1 MPSMTARGKKRKPMD
16 TQVVVR
22 MSRGL
27 RNTLRELAEEER
39 RPVGN
44 LVRVLLEEALE
55 ARRKG
60 R

>member
-1 MPSMTARGKKRKPMD
+1 MASRSKKKKPMD

-27 RNTLRELAEEER
+27 RDTLKKLAEEEQ

-44 LVRVLLEEALE
+44 LVRVLLEEALG

>member
-1 MPSMTARGKKRKPMD
+1 MD